1 MNAAQRRQLAE
12 RIAADLLN
20 IYIANGLM
28 TKEAMPDAVR
38 LVELNLEAAETQAR
52 IDYLEQHGY
61 ARGCDEH

>member
-28 TKEAMPDAVR
+28 SPDSLPDAVR
-38 LVELNLEAAETQAR
+38 LTELHIENAEKADRLER
-52 IDYLEQHGY
+52 LEQHGY
-61 ARGCDEH
+61 WRGCDEH